1 MSCCVPYDG
10 STVVPEAAEP
20 ASTEAGGGGRSSKRK
35 NGKAGVTPGLLPM
48 YLREMGSNS
57 MLDESEEV
65 TLSRKLR
72 SARSRLARLALRLP
86 KTIRDEVLGDDLDG
100 PKNGWRWS
108 LDGSERFCERL
119 RRYAEIHP
127 QPKTAETA
135 REALD
140 LRARMREARDRMV
153 LANLRLVVHIA
164 KRYVDNGVAFLDL
177 IQEGNIGLMKAVEKF
192 EHDLGNKFSTYA
204 YWWIKQAI
212 DRAIVDKG
220 STIRIPVHLSERR
233 KKVARATVGLGQR
246 LGRAPTAEEIAL
258 RVQMPVER
266 VAEVLGLVRASKSL
280 EELAGDDDAVDLH
293 QTVED
298 TQGPTPLRYAEKCEL
313 RDKVDATLKSLNARE
328 EKILRLRFGIGK
340 YSPHTLEDIGW
351 MMKISRERV
360 RQIEGAALRKL
371 HDSDILEQLVD
382 TVVA

>member
-1 MSCCVPYDG
+1 MSCCVPFD
-10 STVVPEAAEP
+10 EA
-20 ASTEAGGGGRSSKRK
+20 TEISGVDDSSSSGGARRRTRK
-35 NGKAGVTPGLLPM
+35 NGKTGTSPSLLPM
-48 YLREMGSNS
+48 YLREMGSNA

-65 TLSRKLR
+65 TLARALR
-72 SARSRLARLALRLP
+72 TARARLARLALDLP
-86 KTIRDEVLGDDLDG
+86 HAVRDETLAGDLDG
-100 PKNGWRWS
+100 PRGGWRWP
-108 LDGSERFCERL
+108 LDDAERFCERL
-119 RRYAEIHP
+119 ARHARIHP
-127 QPKTAETA
+127 SSETVESA
-135 REALD
+135 REALR
-140 LRARMREARDRMV
+140 LRARIRQARDQMV

-233 KKVARATVGLGQR
+233 KKVARAAAGLGQR
-246 LGRAPTAEEIAL
+246 LGRAPTTDEIAL

-266 VAEVLGLVRASKSL
+266 VEEVLGLVRTSKSL
-280 EELAGDDDAVDLH
+280 EEFAGDDDSVDLH

-298 TQGPTPLRYAEKCEL
+298 THRPTPLRYAEKREL
-313 RDKVDATLKSLNARE
+313 RDKVDESLKTLNARE

-340 YSPHTLEDIGW
+340 YSPHTLEEIGW

-371 HDSDILEQLVD
+371 HESAVLEQLVE

>member
-10 STVVPEAAEP
+10 STAVPEAAES
-20 ASTEAGGGGRSSKRK
+20 ASTESSGGGRSPVRK

-48 YLREMGSNS
+48 YLREMGSNA
-57 MLDESEEV
+57 MLDGSEEV

-72 SARSRLARLALRLP
+72 SARGRLARLALRLP

-100 PKNGWRWS
+100 PKSGWRWS

-119 RRYAEIHP
+119 RQYAEIHP

-135 REALD
+135 REALK

-192 EHDLGNKFSTYA
+192 EYDLGNKFSTYA

-280 EELAGDDDAVDLH
+280 EELAGDDDAADLH

-313 RDKVDATLKSLNARE
+313 RDKVDVTLKTLNARE

-340 YSPHTLEDIGW
+340 YSPHTLEEIGW

-371 HDSDILEQLVD
+371 HESDILEQLVA
-382 TVVA
+382 TIVA

>member
-1 MSCCVPYDG
+1 MSCCVPYDS
-10 STVVPEAAEP
+10 STAVPEASES
-20 ASTEAGGGGRSSKRK
+20 ASTESSGNGRRPVRK

-48 YLREMGSNS
+48 YLREMGSNA
-57 MLDESEEV
+57 MLDGSEEV

-72 SARSRLARLALRLP
+72 SARGRLARLALRLP

-100 PKNGWRWS
+100 PKSGWRWS

-119 RRYAEIHP
+119 RQYAAIHP
-127 QPKTAETA
+127 QPKTADTA
-135 REALD
+135 REALK

-192 EHDLGNKFSTYA
+192 EYDLGNKFSTYA

-280 EELAGDDDAVDLH
+280 EELAGDDDAADLH

-298 TQGPTPLRYAEKCEL
+298 TQGPTPLRYAEKCQL
-313 RDKVDATLKSLNARE
+313 RDKVDVTLKTLNTRE

-340 YSPHTLEDIGW
+340 YSPHTLEEIGW

-371 HDSDILEQLVD
+371 HESDILEQLVA
-382 TVVA
+382 TIVA

>member
-1 MSCCVPYDG
+1 MSCCVPFDDGIETAEPTQTG
-10 STVVPEAAEP
+10 STDAN
-20 ASTEAGGGGRSSKRK
+20 GGARGSKRK
-35 NGKAGVTPGLLPM
+35 NGKGDSTPSLLPM
-48 YLREMGSNS
+48 YLREMGSNA
-57 MLDESEEV
+57 MLEETEEI
-65 TLSRKLR
+65 TLARELRVSRG
-72 SARSRLARLALRLP
+72 RLARHALRLP
-86 KTIRDEVLGDDLDG
+86 KTVRDEVLGEDLEG
-100 PKNGWRWS
+100 PKSGWRWP
-108 LDGSERFCERL
+108 LDGAERFCERL
-119 RRYAEIHP
+119 RQYAEIHP
-127 QPKTAETA
+127 TPEIEETA
-135 REALD
+135 REAAR
-140 LRARMREARDRMV
+140 LRSRIREARDRMV
-153 LANLRLVVHIA
+153 VANLRLVVHIA

-192 EHDLGNKFSTYA
+192 EYDLGNKFSTYA

-233 KKVARATVGLGQR
+233 KKVARAAVGLGQR
-246 LGRAPTAEEIAL
+246 LGRPPTADEIAL

-266 VAEVLGLVRASKSL
+266 VEEALGLVRASKSL

-298 TQGPTPLRYAEKCEL
+298 TRGPTPLRYAEKLEL
-313 RDKVDATLKSLNARE
+313 RDKVDATLKTLNARE

-340 YSPHTLEDIGW
+340 YTPHTLEEIGW

-371 HDSDILEQLVD
+371 HESSVLEQLVD

>member
-1 MSCCVPYDG
+1 
-10 STVVPEAAEP
+10 
-20 ASTEAGGGGRSSKRK
+20 
-35 NGKAGVTPGLLPM
+35 M
-48 YLREMGSNS
+48 YLREMGSNA

-65 TLSRKLR
+65 SLSRKLR
-72 SARSRLARLALRLP
+72 VSRGRLARLARRLP
-86 KTIRDEVLGDDLDG
+86 KTTRDEVLGVDLDG
-100 PKNGWRWS
+100 PKRGWRWP
-108 LDGSERFCERL
+108 LDGVERFCERL
-119 RRYAEIHP
+119 RQYAQIHP
-127 QPKTAETA
+127 RSEIVETA
-135 REALD
+135 HEALR

-192 EHDLGNKFSTYA
+192 EYDLGNKFSTYA

-246 LGRAPTAEEIAL
+246 LGRSPTAEEIAL

-266 VAEVLGLVRASKSL
+266 VEEVLGLVRASKSL
-280 EELAGDDDAVDLH
+280 EELAGEDDAVDLH

-298 TQGPTPLRYAEKCEL
+298 TQGPTPLRYAEKRQL
-313 RDKVDATLKSLNARE
+313 RDKVDSTLKTLNTRE

-340 YSPHTLEDIGW
+340 YSPHTLEEIGW

-371 HDSDILEQLVD
+371 HESEILEQLVD

>member
-1 MSCCVPYDG
+1 MSCCVPFED
-10 STVVPEAAEP
+10 TPEGTES
-20 ASTEAGGGGRSSKRK
+20 ASTESNRGGRNPVRK
-35 NGKAGVTPGLLPM
+35 NGKAGVTTSLLPL
-48 YLREMGSNS
+48 YLREMGSNA

-65 TLSRKLR
+65 SLSRKLR
-72 SARSRLARLALRLP
+72 ASRGRLARLALRLP
-86 KTIRDEVLGDDLDG
+86 KKTRDRVLGDDLDG
-100 PKNGWRWS
+100 PKSGWRWP
-108 LDGSERFCERL
+108 LDGAERFCERL
-119 RRYAEIHP
+119 RQYAKIDP
-127 QPKTAETA
+127 QSETVEMA
-135 REALD
+135 REALI

-192 EHDLGNKFSTYA
+192 EYDLGNKFSTYA

-246 LGRAPTAEEIAL
+246 LGRSPTAEEIAL

-266 VAEVLGLVRASKSL
+266 VEEVLGLVRASKSL

-298 TQGPTPLRYAEKCEL
+298 TRGPTPLRYAEKREL
-313 RDKVDATLKSLNARE
+313 RDKVDATLKTLNARE

-340 YSPHTLEDIGW
+340 YSPHTLEEIGW

-371 HDSDILEQLVD
+371 HESAVLEQLVD